1 MAEAHGHVRRGAV
14 SDGSEMPR
22 RKARQSVK
30 AVGAEPAVQ
39 VSRSSKPEIV
49 GPVPARVEAI
59 TIPSPVTSQ
68 GPVPGLAQER
78 PVSKSSTPIVKLG
91 NSPVAA
97 ANLAPEY
104 LKSLA
109 RERIELGVAVA
120 VSWAVIVV
128 ALLRITGHI

>member
-1 MAEAHGHVRRGAV
+1 VRKGVV
-14 SDGSEMPR
+14 SDGSEMPK
-22 RKARQSVK
+22 RKARQSMK
-30 AVGAEPAVQ
+30 AVSAEPAVQ

-49 GPVPARVEAI
+49 GPVPPRVEAI
-59 TIPSPVTSQ
+59 TVPPLVTSQ
-68 GPVPGLAQER
+68 DPVPGLAQER
-78 PVSKSSTPIVKLG
+78 PASKSPTPIVKPE
-91 NSPVAA
+91 NPPAAVA
-97 ANLAPEY
+97 NPAPEY